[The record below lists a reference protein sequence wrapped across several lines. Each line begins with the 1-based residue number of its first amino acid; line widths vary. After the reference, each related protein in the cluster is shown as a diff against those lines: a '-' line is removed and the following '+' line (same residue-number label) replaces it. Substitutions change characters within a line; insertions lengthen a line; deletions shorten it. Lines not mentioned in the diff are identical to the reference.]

1 MVLTV
6 PYRFHLHQIHH
17 RNVPHCRNGP
27 NNDNIDHLQG
37 NIPLMQ
43 KVKSGFRFQDYELTR
58 LTHEEINTLAT
69 SITRNCVVITGTI
82 TYMIVLFFRIWKKKK
97 IELEF

>member
-1 MVLTV
+1 
-6 PYRFHLHQIHH
+6 
-17 RNVPHCRNGP
+17 
-27 NNDNIDHLQG
+27 
-37 NIPLMQ
+37 MQ
-43 KVKSGFRFQDYELTR
+43 KVDSDFQDYELTR

-97 IELEF
+97 IELEFQKELNKNKYLKLI